1 MKPITQGGTKSV
13 PQITRVSAPTHSYWV
28 YTEKGS
34 RLHHAQPGAVV
45 SGDPYSVP
53 QQWVNDGLV
62 TIEELE

>member
-13 PQITRVSAPTHSYWV
+13 PKTTRVSAPTDFYWV

-34 RLHHAQPGAVV
+34 RLHHAEAGAVV